1 MHNEHPRPRRKAGPV
16 ALRIAKRGWDPVG
29 VRREV
34 RGGDM
39 LWAQDF
45 GAYRFVGPVDV
56 GLRIIFLG
64 DESIHCPRAFR
75 FLRIVNGS
83 YSYPCLLLEVSE
95 DGFRKDFV
103 MADVDDDAL
112 CLVRGMEPPP
122 GGRDA
127 SEHKKN
133 YPQSLFHAQAPWVD
147 VREENL
153 LISR

>member
-16 ALRIAKRGWDPVG
+16 ALRIANRFWVPVG

-39 LWAQDF
+39 LLSQDF

-64 DESIHCPRAFR
+64 DESIHRPRTFR
-75 FLRIVNGS
+75 FLRIVNRS
-83 YSYPCLLLEVSE
+83 HPYPCLLLEVLK

-103 MADVDDDAL
+103 MADVYDDAL
-112 CLVRGMEPPP
+112 CLVRGMEAPPS

-127 SEHKKN
+127 SEH
-133 YPQSLFHAQAPWVD
+133 
-147 VREENL
+147 E
-153 LISR
+153 